1 MRRILYVS
9 TMSSPMGDAELE
21 AILEVARAHND
32 AQAITGLRLVIDDVF
47 IQVLEGAGDT
57 LNQLVAKIGDD
68 PRHRDMTIVSDIVI
82 ETRDF
87 SGWSMGFE
95 RMSLS
100 RLISQQG
107 FADITGMADV
117 FKVAGFSDLALDLMS
132 SIYRTK
138 KAVK

>member
-32 AQAITGLRLVIDDVF
+32 AQAITGLLLVIDDVF

-100 RLISQQG
+100 RLIRANRASRISQEWRM
-107 FADITGMADV
+107 FLRSPASAISLWT
-117 FKVAGFSDLALDLMS
+117 
-132 SIYRTK
+132 
-138 KAVK
+138 

>member
-32 AQAITGLRLVIDDVF
+32 AQAITGLLLVIDDVF

-68 PRHRDMTIVSDIVI
+68 PRHRDMTIVSDIVGHL
-82 ETRDF
+82 E
-87 SGWSMGFE
+87 
-95 RMSLS
+95 
-100 RLISQQG
+100 
-107 FADITGMADV
+107 
-117 FKVAGFSDLALDLMS
+117 
-132 SIYRTK
+132 
-138 KAVK
+138 